1 MGSLV
6 VLFLRTAEKDALGA
20 NPIDVKDADSKALA
34 YGVLFDGRYSFLLAA
49 KGPGRY

>member
-6 VLFLRTAEKDALGA
+6 VCFLRTAEKDALGA
-20 NPIDVKDADSKALA
+20 NSFAMKDADGKALA